1 MNKQELIKGL
11 SEKAGVSQK
20 DAGAVLEAFI
30 ESVTETLKAKDK
42 LTLIGFGIFEAV
54 ERGAR
59 VGRNPKTG
67 EEINIPATVSPK
79 FKPGKTLKDAI
90 ASNNAPKT
98 AAKSKKDIPVK
109 EKVAKSKSKPKKK

>member
-79 FKPGKTLKDAI
+79 FKPGKALKDAI
-90 ASNNAPKT
+90 AVKDTKP
-98 AAKSKKDIPVK
+98 AKPKKDIPVK
-109 EKVAKSKSKPKKK
+109 ADTAKSTSKPKK

>member
-54 ERGAR
+54 ERAAR

-67 EEINIPATVSPK
+67 EEMDIPATVSPK

-90 ASNNAPKT
+90 AVKDAKPANSKKDATPA
-98 AAKSKKDIPVK
+98 AAKS
-109 EKVAKSKSKPKKK
+109 SSKPKKK